1 MQNQKVLI
9 KSEAKAMG
17 YKELLQ
23 LILIQERER
32 VSRKME
38 SLVLKY

>member
-1 MQNQKVLI
+1 MQDQKVLK

-17 YKELLQ
+17 YKEFLQ

-32 VSRKME
+32 VSHKME
-38 SLVLKY
+38 SPVLKD